1 MFGLG
6 QRPAKRQLCL
16 RRSRLDIGENTVDP
30 ITAAI
35 LAALPALASDL
46 VSSAVKDA
54 YAGLKAIIRR
64 KWGDASPVAK
74 AVEALEADPKS
85 KGQAAVLAE
94 KVEAS
99 KAAEDPEIMKA
110 VAALVA
116 ELKEVKTGGEIS
128 NINVTISGGVVQGVV
143 GAEEVSVGTMSFGAP
158 PKEEKS

>member
-1 MFGLG
+1 M
-6 QRPAKRQLCL
+6 
-16 RRSRLDIGENTVDP
+16 DIGENTVDP